1 MTDAFETVLDL
12 STVRGGFDA
21 GKCADDVWPWA
32 VGGAAS
38 GGRNP
43 VMRTVGFVSGA
54 GAASLASPNCGENG
68 RSPATML
75 REGLTP
81 ASAGSGTR
89 PASNVPAPV
98 AMPTSP

>member
-1 MTDAFETVLDL
+1 MTDPFETVLDL

>member
-1 MTDAFETVLDL
+1 MNDGFETVLDL
-12 STVRGGFDA
+12 TMVRGGFDA

-32 VGGAAS
+32 VGGAAT
-38 GGRNP
+38 GGRNR
-43 VMRTVGFVSGA
+43 VMQAVGFVSGA

-68 RSPATML
+68 RSPATIL

-81 ASAGSGTR
+81 GTGSGPR
-89 PASNVPAPV
+89 AQPSQPAPV